1 MAVDDKFSGEPAAD
15 GGLSAAQ
22 RSRIRRLSAYQEP
35 APGEEAGELNIIP
48 YLDII
53 VNILVFVLV
62 SVSVTFMSTI
72 DTVPPSVGG
81 GKVRDSVSS
90 KKLNLSVFITTKG
103 ISFKTSGGSI
113 ATGCDNVGGGITI
126 PLRENTA
133 AGTSPYDLPA
143 VTACARKLKSA
154 RPEFEEETQV
164 TLTANPGIEY
174 QHVIDV
180 LDAVRVDEKGELFP
194 EAFFGVVR

>member
-1 MAVDDKFSGEPAAD
+1 MASDTESGAEK
-15 GGLSAAQ
+15 LSPAQ
-22 RSRIRRLSAYQEP
+22 RSKIRRLSQPREP
-35 APGEEAGELNIIP
+35 DAGDEAGELNIIP

-53 VNILVFVLV
+53 INILVFVLV

-81 GKVRDSVSS
+81 GKVRDTVSS
-90 KKLNLSVFITTKG
+90 KKLNLSVIISAKG

-126 PLRENTA
+126 PAKESP
-133 AGTSPYDLPA
+133 GPDQSPYDA
-143 VTACARKLKSA
+143 AAITACARKLKSA

-164 TLTANPGIEY
+164 TITASPGIEY
-174 QHVIDV
+174 QYVIEV
-180 LDAVRVDEKGELFP
+180 LDAVRIDDKGELFP

>member
-1 MAVDDKFSGEPAAD
+1 MDDLAAEAP
-15 GGLSAAQ
+15 LTPAQ
-22 RSRIRRLSAYQEP
+22 RSKIRRLSQFKEP
-35 APGEEAGELNIIP
+35 DPGEESGELNIIP

-81 GKVRDSVSS
+81 GKVRDNVST
-90 KKLNLSVFITTKG
+90 KKLNLSLLITDSG
-103 ISFKTSGGSI
+103 IAFKAGGNNI
-113 ATGCDNVGGGITI
+113 ATGCENAGGGITI
-126 PLRENTA
+126 PSKNPA
-133 AGTSPYDLPA
+133 PAGESPYDLTA
-143 VTACARKLKSA
+143 VTTCARKLKSA

-164 TLTANPGIEY
+164 TLTASPGIEY
-174 QHVIDV
+174 QRVIEI
-180 LDAVRVDEKGELFP
+180 LDAVRIDEKGELFP

>member
-1 MAVDDKFSGEPAAD
+1 MASETESGAEQP
-15 GGLSAAQ
+15 LSPAQ
-22 RSRIRRLSAYQEP
+22 RSKIRRLSQPKEP
-35 APGEEAGELNIIP
+35 DPGEEAGELNIIP

-81 GKVRDSVSS
+81 GKVRDTVSS
-90 KKLNLSVFITTKG
+90 KKLNLSILITTKG
-103 ISFKTSGGSI
+103 IAFKTSGGSI

-126 PLRENTA
+126 PAKESPA
-133 AGTSPYDLPA
+133 PDQSPYDPA
-143 VTACARKLKSA
+143 AITACARRLKSA
-154 RPEFEEETQV
+154 RPEFEDETQV
-164 TLTANPGIEY
+164 TITASPGIEY
-174 QHVIDV
+174 QYVIEV
-180 LDAVRVDEKGELFP
+180 LDAVRIDEKGELFP

>member
-1 MAVDDKFSGEPAAD
+1 MASETEDAPLTAQ
-15 GGLSAAQ
+15 Q
-22 RSRIRRLSAYQEP
+22 RSKIRRLSAPKE
-35 APGEEAGELNIIP
+35 ADVGDEAGELQLVP

-81 GKVRDSVSS
+81 GKVRDTVSS
-90 KKLNLSVFITTKG
+90 KKLNLSILITNKG
-103 ISFKTSGGSI
+103 IGFKTSGGSI
-113 ATGCDNVGGGITI
+113 ATGCDNVGGGMTI
-126 PLRENTA
+126 PARDA
-133 AGTSPYDLPA
+133 VGDQSPYDTA
-143 VTACARKLKSA
+143 AITACARKLKSA

-164 TLTANPGIEY
+164 TITASPGIEY
-174 QHVIDV
+174 QYVIEV
-180 LDAVRVDEKGELFP
+180 LDAVRIDEKGELFP